1 RHRLHNRLR
10 SVRDAAARDKAM
22 AAIAA
27 SQARTQAR
35 LDARGEITLTPGL
48 PVTER
53 ADEIGAA
60 IRDHQVVV
68 ICGETGSGKTT
79 QLPRILMQAGLGARG
94 QIGHTQPRR
103 LAARSVAQRIA
114 DEMGVSLGSLVGYRT
129 RFDEKRSEDTQVQ
142 LMTDGILLAETAR
155 DRFLNRYEAIII
167 DEAHERT
174 LNIDF
179 LLGYIKRLL
188 PQRPDLKLVVTSATI
203 DPERFSRFFDDAPIV
218 NVEGRG
224 YPVTLHYRPPGEGV
238 DLAEAIEAGV
248 HELWREGS
256 GDILVFLPGERDIR
270 DTERHLSRALQGSK
284 FANAEI
290 VPLYARLTRSA
301 QNRVFA
307 PGNGRRIVLA
317 TNVAE
322 TSLTVPGIRYVIDSG
337 LARISRYATTAR
349 VQRLPIEAVSQA
361 SCNQRSGRCG
371 RVAPGLCIRLFEED
385 DYNNR
390 PEFTDPEIQ
399 RTNLASVLLT
409 MADLRLGDVE
419 DFPFI
424 DAPQHRYIRD
434 GRNLLTQ
441 LQAFHGS
448 RITALGR
455 RLARLPL
462 DPRIARMV
470 LAGDDHG
477 LLPAVRVIAAGL
489 TIQDPRERPAV
500 VREAAD
506 KAHAPFADARS
517 DFLALLRLWDAFAEV
532 KRTNT
537 GNQLRKWCRAHYLNF
552 MRMREWEDLVRQLRR
567 IGQQINLS
575 STVVKTKLADCD
587 YATLHKALLPGLLD
601 QFGRLDERPRTDKG
615 SYIGARNRH
624 FRIFPG
630 SGVAKKTPRWLVAGE
645 FVETSRL
652 YAHTVAIIEPE
663 WLEQAA
669 AHLLTRE

>member
-1 RHRLHNRLR
+1 MSSTEASPEEPTSEQILSQAQTRDRHRLTRRLQQAG
-10 SVRDAAARDKAM
+10 DAAARAEVQRQIETS
-22 AAIAA
+22 AAQTRERLAARGAVTLADGLPITARAQELAEVIAA
-27 SQARTQAR
+27 
-35 LDARGEITLTPGL
+35 
-48 PVTER
+48 
-53 ADEIGAA
+53 
-60 IRDHQVVV
+60 HQVVIV
-68 ICGETGSGKTT
+68 CGETGSGKTT
-79 QLPRILMQAGLGARG
+79 QLPKILMQAGLGARG
-94 QIGHTQPRR
+94 VIGHTQPRR
-103 LAARSVAQRIA
+103 LAARSVSQRIA
-114 DEMGVSLGSLVGYRT
+114 AERDVPVGGLVGFKA
-129 RFDEKRSEDTQVQ
+129 RFDAQVARASQ
-142 LMTDGILLAETAR
+142 VKLMTDGILLAETAR
-155 DRFLNRYEAIII
+155 DRFLNQYEAIII

-188 PQRPDLKLVVTSATI
+188 PKRPDLKLIVTSATI
-203 DPERFSRFFDDAPIV
+203 DPERFAEFFDDAPVV

-224 YPVTLHYRPPGEGV
+224 YPVTVRYQPP
-238 DLAEAIEAGV
+238 AEDTDTEVAIERAAL
-248 HELWREGS
+248 ELWREGA

-270 DTERHLSRALQGSK
+270 DTERHLSCALHSSK

-349 VQRLPIEAVSQA
+349 VQRLPIEPVSQA
-361 SCNQRSGRCG
+361 SCNQRAGRCG
-371 RVAPGLCIRLFEED
+371 RVAPGICIRLFGED
-385 DYNNR
+385 DYNER

-399 RTNLASVLLT
+399 RTNLANVLLT

-419 DFPFI
+419 KFPFI
-424 DAPQHRYIRD
+424 DAPQRRYIRD

-441 LQAFHGS
+441 LQAFDGS
-448 RITALGR
+448 RITSLGR

-462 DPRIARMV
+462 DPRIARML
-470 LAGDDHG
+470 LAGDKLG
-477 LLPAVRVIAAGL
+477 VLPAVRVIAAGM
-489 TIQDPRERPAV
+489 TIQDPRERPAAA
-500 VREAAD
+500 REAAD
-506 KAHAPFADARS
+506 QAHKPFADARS
-517 DFLALLRLWDAFAEV
+517 DFLALLRLWDAFAEI

-567 IGQQINLS
+567 IGKQIHLS
-575 STVVKTKLADCD
+575 SDVVKTKLADCD

-615 SYIGARNRH
+615 SYI
-624 FRIFPG
+624 
-630 SGVAKKTPRWLVAGE
+630 
-645 FVETSRL
+645 
-652 YAHTVAIIEPE
+652 
-663 WLEQAA
+663 
-669 AHLLTRE
+669 